1 MAETAARMTGGGWDM
16 NEKPKKAAGTALP
29 KVVFLD
35 RDGTMNEEVHYLHRP
50 EDVRLIPGTAQAVR
64 MFHEAGFRVVV
75 VTNQAGVARGY
86 YTEADVEALHAYM
99 NRLLMEEGARVDA
112 FYYCPHHPEHGIGA
126 YRTVC
131 RCRKPD
137 TGMFEAAERD
147 LGGRIDRAASF
158 MIGDK
163 LIDAQAGRR
172 FGVRSLLV
180 GTGYGAG
187 MRDMQSEEGGAP
199 AYDMYAEN
207 LLEAARVIC
216 SGGPRSID

>member
-1 MAETAARMTGGGWDM
+1 MQQ
-16 NEKPKKAAGTALP
+16 EKMRKEDALP
-29 KVVFLD
+29 KVIFLD

-50 EDVRLIPGTAQAVR
+50 EDVRMIPGTAQAIR
-64 MFHEAGFRVVV
+64 MFHEAGYRVVV

-86 YTEADVEALHAYM
+86 YTEADVEALHSYM
-99 NRLLMEEGARVDA
+99 NSLLMKEGARVDA

-131 RCRKPD
+131 RCRKPG

-147 LGGRIDRAASF
+147 LGKRIDRAASF

-163 LIDAQAGRR
+163 LIDAQAGHH
-172 FGVRSLLV
+172 FGVRSVLV

-187 MRDMQSEEGGAP
+187 AREARPQEGAGAP
-199 AYDMYAEN
+199 EYDMFAED
-207 LLEAARVIC
+207 LLEAARMIC
-216 SGGPRSID
+216 GGV

>member
-1 MAETAARMTGGGWDM
+1 MQQ
-16 NEKPKKAAGTALP
+16 EKMRKEEALP
-29 KVVFLD
+29 KVIFLD

-50 EDVRLIPGTAQAVR
+50 EDVRMIPGTAQAIR
-64 MFHEAGFRVVV
+64 MFHEAGYRVVV

-86 YTEADVEALHAYM
+86 YTEADVEALHSYM
-99 NRLLMEEGARVDA
+99 NSLLMKEGARVDA

-131 RCRKPD
+131 RCRKPG

-147 LGGRIDRAASF
+147 LGKRIDRAASF

-163 LIDAQAGRR
+163 LIDVQAGHH
-172 FGVRSLLV
+172 FGVRSVLV

-187 MRDMQSEEGGAP
+187 AREAQSQEGGGVP
-199 AYDMYAEN
+199 EYDMFAED
-207 LLEAARVIC
+207 LLEAARMIC
-216 SGGPRSID
+216 GGV